1 MSAIRPL
8 SAHPSL
14 EHDRKEAKALLKLL
28 HAGDP
33 GALQRASEHVARS
46 TQRTTQTWA
55 LADAQ
60 RIIAREY
67 GLPNWPRLVA
77 YLADLERHRHAP
89 RHNRVDQPVEQ
100 LEQMA
105 QRVLRSHAHRDHYV
119 ARELAQYVPHCYGR
133 SFDDVFAATITLD
146 DARMVVARRN
156 RCASWDAL
164 LENVTATAQWQQQ
177 RRWEAAS
184 SALQR
189 ARAAIRSSDASALTA
204 VLDAHPDVVIPSEV
218 DRAYRA
224 TLARVAL
231 HVEHTSPTPAARQV
245 TELLASRGA
254 DVQHELDAELL
265 GWWPMQEGGV
275 ARVRW
280 MLERGANPHWTPPNR
295 ISVLEHAIVRF
306 RDAAC
311 VDLIAANVTPK
322 PALWIAAGLGDVE
335 GVRQFVAGK
344 GKLTPSGRRNRPDLI
359 AMGVVFGAMAVRH
372 DADDLEVMW
381 EAFRIAG
388 WNHRWH
394 TMDALLEA
402 GLPIDH
408 APLGMPVLMEAVS
421 NFHLGTAPLAEY
433 LISRSADLD
442 RDWGPRHGGSARA
455 ALRAS
460 VQNLADPRDPQV
472 RRMLELCGAGTVAEI
487 LVARDDG
494 PTEPLSQHPATQRA
508 LQLAADDAAAL
519 GASAVST
526 EHLLVGWLRV
536 YAGGL
541 ADLFVGRDVDM
552 ASLRTRIGDRLR
564 PDRDPLA
571 GGELPLDEQATAAV
585 RVATELAEAL
595 RSEAVHPHQ
604 LLYGILRQ
612 ETGPGSR
619 LLHDVGVTDT
629 TFGVGFKDLRN

>member
-1 MSAIRPL
+1 MSVIRPL
-8 SAHPSL
+8 PAHPSL

-89 RHNRVDQPVEQ
+89 RHNRVDQRVEQ

-105 QRVLRSHAHRDHYV
+105 QRVVRSHAHRDHYV
-119 ARELAQYVPHCYGR
+119 AREPLQYVPHCYGR

-177 RRWEAAS
+177 RRWEDAS

-204 VLDAHPDVVIPSEV
+204 VPNAHPDVVIPSEV

-275 ARVRW
+275 VRVRW
-280 MLERGANPHWTPPNR
+280 MLERGANPQWTPPNG

-311 VDLIAANVTPK
+311 VDLIAAHVTPK

-359 AMGVVFGAMAVRH
+359 AMGVAFEHMPVRH

-408 APLGMPVLMEAVS
+408 APLGMPVLMEAVP
-421 NFHLGTAPLAEY
+421 NLHLGTAPLAEY
-433 LISRSADLD
+433 LISRGADLD

-472 RRMLELCGAGTVAEI
+472 RRMLDICGAGTVAEI
-487 LVARDDG
+487 LAEG
-494 PTEPLSQHPATQRA
+494 NAEPPEPMTLYPLTRRV
-508 LQLAADDAAAL
+508 LQLAADDASAL
-519 GASAVST
+519 GATAVST

-536 YAGGL
+536 HAGGL
-541 ADLFVGRDVDM
+541 ADIFVGRNVDM
-552 ASLRTRIGDRLR
+552 PSLRTRIGDRLR

-571 GGELPLDEQATAAV
+571 GGELPLDVQAAAAV
-585 RVATELAEAL
+585 RIGTELAESL
-595 RSEAVHPHQ
+595 RRDGVHPYH
-604 LLYGILRQ
+604 LLYGILQ
-612 ETGPGSR
+612 DEAGPGAQ
-619 LLHDVGVTDT
+619 LLRAVGVTAT
-629 TFGVGFKDLRN
+629 TFGKDYRDLQ